1 MLGLVLA
8 VFSVWWVVNRSD
20 GNGWRMLKFVRGQGE
35 QQGEGLEAIVLLEC
49 VETPFLLNVTG
60 YQSLVME
67 TQPIA
72 LSQLLFVFSFFNRS

>member
-1 MLGLVLA
+1 MLLGLVLA

-35 QQGEGLEAIVLLEC
+35 QQGEHRTVEGLEASKLLEC

-60 YQSLVME
+60 YH
-67 TQPIA
+67 
-72 LSQLLFVFSFFNRS
+72 